1 MVPPVPVRSGGVERR
16 RSRMAFG
23 RWTVQ
28 QVRRLGLL
36 AGMAA
41 LLLQVIA
48 WSWMPVA
55 TAVAGTGGTTSLL
68 ICSAGGFTTIDVDPA
83 EYGPAEYGIALIGV
97 DRDAGDSPGGT
108 SDPTPFGSGHCPLC
122 PLIAGLAL
130 PPPPLTVGPVVV
142 AASDTSLLPGER
154 IAAGWF
160 LSTLQARGPP
170 SFA

>member
-1 MVPPVPVRSGGVERR
+1 M
-16 RSRMAFG
+16 
-23 RWTVQ
+23 
-28 QVRRLGLL
+28 

-48 WSWMPVA
+48 WGWMPVA
-55 TAVAGTGGTTSLL
+55 TAVARTGETTSLQ
-68 ICSAGGFTTIDVDPA
+68 ICSAGGFATIDVDPA
-83 EYGPAEYGIALIGV
+83 EFGPGNYGIALTGA
-97 DRDAGDSPGGT
+97 DHDPGDSHGGT

-130 PPPPLTVGPVVV
+130 PPPPLTVELAMAV
-142 AASDTSLLPGER
+142 ASDSRLLPGER

-170 SFA
+170 SRA

>member
-1 MVPPVPVRSGGVERR
+1 
-16 RSRMAFG
+16 MAFG
-23 RWTVQ
+23 RWTVR

-48 WSWMPVA
+48 WGWLPVA
-55 TAVAGTGGTTSLL
+55 IAAAGTGETTSLQ
-68 ICSAGGFTTIDVDPA
+68 ICSAGGFATIDVDPA
-83 EYGPAEYGIALIGV
+83 EFGPANYGIALTGE
-97 DRDAGDSPGGT
+97 DHAADDGHGGT

-130 PPPPLTVGPVVV
+130 PPPPLTVEPAMAV
-142 AASDTSLLPGER
+142 ASDTRLLPGER

-170 SFA
+170 SHA

>member
-1 MVPPVPVRSGGVERR
+1 M
-16 RSRMAFG
+16 
-23 RWTVQ
+23 
-28 QVRRLGLL
+28 

-48 WSWMPVA
+48 WGWMPVA
-55 TAVAGTGGTTSLL
+55 SAVARTGETSSLQ
-68 ICSAGGFTTIDVDPA
+68 ICSAGGFATIDVDSA
-83 EYGPAEYGIALIGV
+83 EFGPANYGIALIGV
-97 DRDAGDSPGGT
+97 DHDAGDGHGGT

-130 PPPPLTVGPVVV
+130 PPPPLTVEPAMAV
-142 AASDTSLLPGER
+142 AGDTRLLPGER

-170 SFA
+170 LSA